1 VECTLI
7 AGVRYCGLAEGSP
20 RAGSIAES
28 CWAGEWLPNRRS
40 RPIMAQARCR
50 PLPYLWPQPVLRF
63 SPASPPFRRPLSK
76 IRADRGTA
84 PSWHSETSLRH
95 ATLLETVES
104 PSPRRPPGMTEVES
118 CERVPPV
125 RRAALAT
132 MSGAC
137 MHAYNSTAQ
146 RQHRRDVSSA
156 CLAKQ
161 GATLGSSRGGEC
173 LAGDTET
180 QRGRLDVTR
189 WMSGSVACGHSLPG
203 AVESAPTLDA
213 AHGSERGQRAIPA
226 KNSAMASRNGGDYAC
241 DADFARVPQETV
253 RIGMERAELG
263 PLLGRF
269 PGAGACAE
277 LLSAAAGEG

>member
-1 VECTLI
+1 
-7 AGVRYCGLAEGSP
+7 
-20 RAGSIAES
+20 
-28 CWAGEWLPNRRS
+28 
-40 RPIMAQARCR
+40 
-50 PLPYLWPQPVLRF
+50 
-63 SPASPPFRRPLSK
+63 
-76 IRADRGTA
+76 
-84 PSWHSETSLRH
+84 
-95 ATLLETVES
+95 
-104 PSPRRPPGMTEVES
+104 MTEVES